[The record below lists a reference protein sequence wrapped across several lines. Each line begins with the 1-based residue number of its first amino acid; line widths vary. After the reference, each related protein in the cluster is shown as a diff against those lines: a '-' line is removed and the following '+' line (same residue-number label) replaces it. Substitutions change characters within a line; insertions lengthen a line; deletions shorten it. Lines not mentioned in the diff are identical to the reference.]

1 MNLEKLKD
9 EFKVSK
15 STQLKREID
24 LTGCVSRKELMQ
36 AFRKAKDSFS
46 QMLIVAY
53 DEGQLSFDPKGI
65 QTFIPKQV
73 HEIIKAFGHPY
84 AIENLRK

>member
-1 MNLEKLKD
+1 MNLERLKD

-15 STQLKREID
+15 STQLKKEVD

-36 AFRKAKDSFS
+36 AFRKGKDSFS
-46 QMLIVAY
+46 QMLTVAY
-53 DEGQLSFDPKGI
+53 EEKQLTFDPKGI

-73 HEIIKAFGHPY
+73 HEIIGAFGHPY
-84 AIENLRK
+84 AVDNLRK